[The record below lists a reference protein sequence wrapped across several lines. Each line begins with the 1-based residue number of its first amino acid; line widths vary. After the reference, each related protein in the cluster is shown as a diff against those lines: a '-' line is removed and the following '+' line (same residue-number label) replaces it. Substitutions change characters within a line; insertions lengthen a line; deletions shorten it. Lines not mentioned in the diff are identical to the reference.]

1 MKQMPIETT
10 INGITVTIER
20 PEYGEVSF
28 YHNGR
33 EFTRTLPRFL
43 SDGNVMDEHDSILKI
58 REDIVACVQAWAE
71 NNGFIV

>member
-1 MKQMPIETT
+1 MNKTPIETV
-10 INGITVTIER
+10 ISGIAVTIER

-28 YHNGR
+28 YRNGQ
-33 EFTRTLPRFL
+33 EFTRALSRFL
-43 SDGNVMDEHDSILKI
+43 SDGNVMDEHDNILKV